1 MNKSEIYVS
10 ETVLYDDLNLQL
22 RQKIRQLEKQV
33 DEQTRTI
40 QRICHRLKKTC
51 EKEILIYIQCQQLL
65 YYYYNFIS

>member
-40 QRICHRLKKTC
+40 QRICHRLNLKHAKKR
-51 EKEILIYIQCQQLL
+51 Y
-65 YYYYNFIS
+65 